1 MDFRKIFE
9 DVAARAQ
16 KAVDE
21 FDLDKTVAQGKD
33 LGEDALEKLKT
44 DRNTQ
49 IAAGAGGLLL
59 AALMGTRGGRKFIGG
74 TAKAGAVAGL
84 GALAYKAWMERNG
97 DTAPADSKVVDLGFV
112 TDKTM
117 DPEFAEALTQT
128 MVAAAWADGGLGA
141 KESSAIEAALKNA
154 TPEEARALT
163 TNDRPEA
170 ETLASIARAAKTP
183 NHAAQIYAAAC
194 LVTED
199 PTRSEANFLAR
210 LAEKLGIESGHASAI
225 QKEVATA

>member
-16 KAVDE
+16 KAVVE

-33 LGEDALEKLKT
+33 LGDDALEKLKT

-59 AALMGTRGGRKFIGG
+59 AAMLGTRGGRKFVGG
-74 TAKAGAVAGL
+74 TVKAGAVAGL
-84 GALAYKAWMERNG
+84 GALAYKAWMARNG
-97 DTAPADSKVVDLGFV
+97 DAAPADGDVADMGFA
-112 TDKTM
+112 TDENM
-117 DPEFAEALTQT
+117 DADFAEALTQT
-128 MVAAAWADGGLGA
+128 MVAAAWADGGLSA
-141 KESSAIEAALKNA
+141 NESGAIEEALKNA
-154 TPEEARALT
+154 TPEEARAMT
-163 TNDRPEA
+163 ANDRPEA
-170 ETLASIARAAKTP
+170 ETLAAIARAAKTP

-199 PTRSEANFLAR
+199 PTRSEANFLTR
-210 LAEKLGIESGHASAI
+210 LAEKLGIEATHASAI
-225 QKEVATA
+225 QKEVAAA

>member
-21 FDLDKTVAQGKD
+21 FDLDKTVEQGKD

-49 IAAGAGGLLL
+49 IAAGAGGVLL
-59 AALMGTRGGRKFIGG
+59 AALLGTRGGRKFVGN
-74 TAKAGAVAGL
+74 TVKVGAVAGL

-97 DTAPADSKVVDLGFV
+97 GEAPADGDVSDLGFA
-112 TDKTM
+112 TDETM

-128 MVAAAWADGGLGA
+128 MVAAAWADGGLSA
-141 KESSAIEAALKNA
+141 HESEAIEAALKNA
-154 TPEEARALT
+154 TPEEARAMT
-163 TNDRPEA
+163 ANDRPEA
-170 ETLASIARAAKTP
+170 ETLAAIAKAAKTP
-183 NHAAQIYAAAC
+183 NLAAQIYAAAC

-199 PTRSEANFLAR
+199 PTRSETNFLAR
-210 LAEKLGIESGHASAI
+210 LAEKLGIEASHAAAI
-225 QKEVATA
+225 HKEVTAA